1 MNTVTKIPL
10 AVQEG
15 TEEEDEFIDRP
26 ISNTD
31 TMTKMPDPYARDAP
45 KFHHDRP
52 EELNRFIKRVEELF
66 KAHKIE
72 DDREK
77 IRYLGSYADPK
88 TENEWEGMTKYA
100 EGTFEEFKKE
110 IVESYPEASNQTRG
124 SIKELKRIRD
134 MYSGISPADIT
145 RLAAFK
151 RAFIAEVKKL
161 QKEPALLSNHESVDY
176 FLRPLTES
184 YRKLILN
191 KLDLAEMV
199 NDKDKEKDRRP
210 EDRFALDRVM
220 EIAWNI
226 ATGSQANY
234 GSKEGSSSDYYET
247 ERPAAR
253 NNKVKFEDDQ
263 MENMIANL
271 QDQQKISEKHMLG
284 AIEQLTKTFQQTQQ
298 AMLNSQRQSN
308 FAHQAPV
315 PAPMQSYANPGY
327 QNPMSGPRV
336 MNRFRP
342 FNNTHGNCCFYCGE
356 EDCMRDRCPHRAKH
370 IQDGWVIVDEL
381 GRTKLPDGR
390 PIPITGGPT
399 QKARVEALNKSGATS
414 QNLVLT
420 PGRPGVIQL
429 AQSLAPQHV
438 MQTQSDIENDL
449 SRFDLNDLVQYIST
463 RSGKGI
469 IVEENNEEGF
479 N

>member
-1 MNTVTKIPL
+1 M
-10 AVQEG
+10 
-15 TEEEDEFIDRP
+15 
-26 ISNTD
+26 
-31 TMTKMPDPYARDAP
+31 
-45 KFHHDRP
+45 
-52 EELNRFIKRVEELF
+52 
-66 KAHKIE
+66 
-72 DDREK
+72 
-77 IRYLGSYADPK
+77 
-88 TENEWEGMTKYA
+88 
-100 EGTFEEFKKE
+100 
-110 IVESYPEASNQTRG
+110 
-124 SIKELKRIRD
+124 
-134 MYSGISPADIT
+134 
-145 RLAAFK
+145 
-151 RAFIAEVKKL
+151 
-161 QKEPALLSNHESVDY
+161 
-176 FLRPLTES
+176 
-184 YRKLILN
+184 ILN

-199 NDKDKEKDRRP
+199 SDKEKEEDRRP
-210 EDRFALDRVM
+210 EDRFSLDRVM

-226 ATGSQANY
+226 ATGSQADY
-234 GSKEGSSSDYYET
+234 GSKETSSPDYYEA
-247 ERPAAR
+247 ERPVR
-253 NNKVKFEDDQ
+253 NNKVKFEDEQ

-284 AIEQLTKTFQQTQQ
+284 AIEQLAKTFQQTQQ

-308 FAHQAPV
+308 FAHQVPV
-315 PAPMQSYANPGY
+315 PTPMQNYANPGY

-370 IQDGWVIVDEL
+370 IQDGWVIIDDM

-429 AQSLAPQHV
+429 SQSLAPQPV
-438 MQTQSDIENDL
+438 MQTQADIENDL

>member
-15 TEEEDEFIDRP
+15 TEEEDEIINRP

-45 KFHHDRP
+45 KFHYDRP

-66 KAHKIE
+66 KTHDIN

-77 IRYLGSYADPK
+77 IRYLGAYADPR
-88 TENEWEGMTKYA
+88 TENEWEGMKTYT
-100 EGTFEEFKKE
+100 EGTFKDFKKE
-110 IVESYPEASNQTRG
+110 VIENYPEASNQTRG

-134 MYSGISPADIT
+134 MHSGITPGDIT
-145 RLAAFK
+145 RLAAFR
-151 RAFIAEVKKL
+151 RAFSAEVKKL

-176 FLRPLTES
+176 FLKPLTES
-184 YRKLILN
+184 YKKMILN

-199 NDKDKEKDRRP
+199 SDKEKEKDRRP
-210 EDRFALDRVM
+210 EDRFSLDRVM

-226 ATGSQANY
+226 ATGSQADY
-234 GSKEGSSSDYYET
+234 GGKETSSSDYYET
-247 ERPAAR
+247 ERPTR
-253 NNKVKFEDDQ
+253 NKQVKFEDDQ

-315 PAPMQSYANPGY
+315 PAPMQNYANPGY

-336 MNRFRP
+336 VNRFKP
-342 FNNTHGNCCFYCGE
+342 FNNTYGNSCFYCGE

-429 AQSLAPQHV
+429 SQSLAPQPV

-469 IVEENNEEGF
+469 IIEDNNEEGF